1 MAFFAVS
8 WREPAR
14 IADLIRRVFGL
25 IGVVGWGVVFIV
37 LFSLR
42 ATTLTRRQVG
52 AVRAAGPLA
61 RACFAPPKKIQLF
74 RRRAGRRTMTHLLT
88 PVLTLL
94 SPRRPPRGPLARWA
108 TTTAIAAAAIAV
120 TPTRAHGEPAPV
132 SSAMSA
138 TGDPPATPP
147 TKCEPL
153 PPYTGDQA
161 ALMATGREMVK
172 QGKKFEIGS
181 PRHSDVKIELMGLL
195 LRSGELSTCKA
206 LRTTRATRTLS
217 SSQAHAITCMELQ
230 FCRPMPLAS
239 PCPAGM
245 RNDGPE
251 GCAPVRA
258 CVATADAQ
266 ATACTADDATC
277 CAAALL
283 VREIADVE
291 AGLPTPESLAVRRR
305 LARTACD
312 AGHAE
317 ICLEAAALGIGTL
330 AAQRKRACTLGHALS
345 CRPPKTPR

>member
-1 MAFFAVS
+1 
-8 WREPAR
+8 
-14 IADLIRRVFGL
+14 
-25 IGVVGWGVVFIV
+25 
-37 LFSLR
+37 
-42 ATTLTRRQVG
+42 
-52 AVRAAGPLA
+52 
-61 RACFAPPKKIQLF
+61 
-74 RRRAGRRTMTHLLT
+74 MTHPLT
-88 PVLTLL
+88 PVLTTL
-94 SPRRPPRGPLARWA
+94 SPRGPLARWA

-120 TPTRAHGEPAPV
+120 TPTRAHGEPPPV
-132 SSAMSA
+132 SSAMST

-147 TKCEPL
+147 TQCEPL
-153 PPYTGDQA
+153 PPYTGDEA
-161 ALMATGREMVK
+161 TLLATGRALVK
-172 QGKKFEIGS
+172 QGKQFEIGS
-181 PRHSDVKIELMGLL
+181 PRHSDVKIELMGLF
-195 LRSGELSTCKA
+195 LRSGDLSTCKA

-217 SSQAHAITCMELQ
+217 PSQAHAITCMELQ

-251 GCAPVRA
+251 GCAPART
-258 CVATADAQ
+258 CVAPADAQ

-283 VREIADVE
+283 AREIADVE

-330 AAQRKRACTLGHALS
+330 AAQRKRACALGHALS
-345 CRPPKTPR
+345 CRPPKPPR